1 VSAARIGK
9 PVEEA
14 EVHEQE
20 PPRPLTREQ
29 PPAERFPTEALGEI
43 LGGAVQA
50 IVNIIQ
56 VPEALA
62 GQSVLAAA
70 TLAVQSHADIRLPTG
85 QRKPISSFFVTIASS
100 GDRKTSSDL
109 EAMRA
114 VQEREDE
121 LLAEYEAKQ
130 AQYALERESWDIE
143 RKKIMSI
150 KNRADRDEALSG
162 LGPAP
167 EAPLHPILS
176 CPEPTIEGLYRTL
189 SQGQPSMGLFSDEG
203 GQFIAGHGM
212 NQENRLK
219 SAAAL
224 SSLWDGTPIKRVRVS
239 DGVMILPGRR
249 LALHLMAQ
257 PEAAIR
263 WLGDD
268 VLLDQ
273 GLLSRLLVVAPE
285 SLAGRRPWREP
296 DPRSRTALNRYEAR
310 LAALLRR
317 QPRFKQGG
325 GNALD
330 PRVIDVS
337 AEARAAWIAFF
348 NLIERQLGADGS
360 LHPVKGLAA
369 KLAEHAARLAAVIA
383 LVEDIEAPA
392 IELRHIEAGIA
403 LAEHYASEALRLH
416 GMAQILA
423 PLKLAKQLL
432 KWLRETWDEDVISP
446 IEVYQ
451 SGPNPIRD
459 AARAREIMAIL
470 VEHGYLKALD
480 KAFKVKTKKR
490 REVYRI
496 IRAMPA

>member
-1 VSAARIGK
+1 
-9 PVEEA
+9 
-14 EVHEQE
+14 
-20 PPRPLTREQ
+20 
-29 PPAERFPTEALGEI
+29 
-43 LGGAVQA
+43 
-50 IVNIIQ
+50 
-56 VPEALA
+56 
-62 GQSVLAAA
+62 
-70 TLAVQSHADIRLPTG
+70 
-85 QRKPISSFFVTIASS
+85 
-100 GDRKTSSDL
+100 
-109 EAMRA
+109 
-114 VQEREDE
+114 
-121 LLAEYEAKQ
+121 
-130 AQYALERESWDIE
+130 
-143 RKKIMSI
+143 
-150 KNRADRDEALSG
+150 
-162 LGPAP
+162 
-167 EAPLHPILS
+167 
-176 CPEPTIEGLYRTL
+176 
-189 SQGQPSMGLFSDEG
+189 
-203 GQFIAGHGM
+203 
-212 NQENRLK
+212 
-219 SAAAL
+219 
-224 SSLWDGTPIKRVRVS
+224 
-239 DGVMILPGRR
+239 
-249 LALHLMAQ
+249 MAQ

-285 SLAGRRPWREP
+285 RLAGHRRWREP

-383 LVEDIEAPA
+383 LVEDIEAA
-392 IELRHIEAGIA
+392 TLGLRHMESGIA

-423 PLKLAKQLL
+423 PLKLAEQLL
-432 KWLRETWDEDVISP
+432 NWLRENWDEDVISP

-459 AARAREIMAIL
+459 AAKAREIMAIL
-470 VEHGYLKALD
+470 EEHGYLEPLD
-480 KAFKVKTKKR
+480 KAHKVKNKKR

-496 IRAMPA
+496 IRAVPA